1 MGFQINFT
9 DWYYNNNCMNNKNK
23 NEFITI
29 TEIIYDENNSLL
41 HVEKEHNIST

>member
-1 MGFQINFT
+1 MGFQVNFT
-9 DWYYNNNCMNNKNK
+9 DWNYNNNCMNNKNE

-41 HVEKEHNIST
+41 EKEHNIST